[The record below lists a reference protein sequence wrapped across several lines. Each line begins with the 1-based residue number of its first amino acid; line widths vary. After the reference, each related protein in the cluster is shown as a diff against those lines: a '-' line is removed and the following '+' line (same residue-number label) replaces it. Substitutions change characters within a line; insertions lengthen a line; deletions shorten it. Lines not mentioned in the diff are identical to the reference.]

1 MPRRYTR
8 RKTVT
13 HSGTNR
19 AQCRVTWFMRQTTLP
34 PLRQTTIKTLA
45 RVSRVVVVPIIWVV
59 ATDVR
64 VHIGL
69 HTGRGGAESVSMYM
83 PAGVLEVRPTDQ
95 FSSVGTRSFV
105 WQWAFAVITWF
116 VYAQRRARRGEQ
128 FLTATESACHLAATS
143 NRARQLYNNISML
156 FLFPVKDGK
165 LSTGVNA
172 TFNASCYG

>member
-1 MPRRYTR
+1 
-8 RKTVT
+8 
-13 HSGTNR
+13 
-19 AQCRVTWFMRQTTLP
+19 MRQTTLP

-105 WQWAFAVITWF
+105 
-116 VYAQRRARRGEQ
+116 
-128 FLTATESACHLAATS
+128 
-143 NRARQLYNNISML
+143 
-156 FLFPVKDGK
+156 
-165 LSTGVNA
+165 
-172 TFNASCYG
+172 